1 MAYPFSQHAN
11 ILSLASAVIRDSVIG
26 DKKRTLSNLKSYQQA
41 ALRSSKILVK
51 EVENK
56 LKEYGVLEPPIN
68 WDVIGRPLEDAL
80 SYKNDNKTLIEVASL
95 IETFLFMVKPP
106 DEWLPYI
113 RADIS
118 STEDSQPIEQ
128 SKASS
133 ANTYS
138 LLGIEWNIWR
148 DIELGGG
155 CGVSDRHKKPTNPNN
170 HRGVLTTLSVS
181 SPRSWS
187 RNFGALWRS
196 TWYWLRSSENNAQIY
211 PHSDSKTSLN
221 FFADSPV
228 TISEKK
234 LEQSRV
240 KFARLT
246 YTPICTGCSKCWEK
260 KLMSYKESGVEVNIK
275 KSSSLSGRIFG
286 FSLSSNNN
294 KSNIDE
300 VKSIEIQQQ
309 IKAKSSI
316 DNPACGELK
325 ELIVEKASGFT
336 ITPEGVSLCMAVN
349 L

>member
-1 MAYPFSQHAN
+1 
-11 ILSLASAVIRDSVIG
+11 
-26 DKKRTLSNLKSYQQA
+26 
-41 ALRSSKILVK
+41 
-51 EVENK
+51 
-56 LKEYGVLEPPIN
+56 
-68 WDVIGRPLEDAL
+68 
-80 SYKNDNKTLIEVASL
+80 
-95 IETFLFMVKPP
+95 
-106 DEWLPYI
+106 
-113 RADIS
+113 
-118 STEDSQPIEQ
+118 DSQPIEQ

-155 CGVSDRHKKPTNPNN
+155 CGVSGRHKKPTNPND

-181 SPRSWS
+181 SPRSWI

-260 KLMSYKESGVEVNIK
+260 KLMSNFKLLLNVCQNGYYSTNFFEITIFIFDGQSYKESGLEVNTK
-275 KSSSLSGRIFG
+275 KSSSLLGRIFG

-300 VKSIEIQQQ
+300 VKSIEIQQE

-336 ITPEGVSLCMAVN
+336 ITPEGDHIRLDILRCSTSYWDHIQQFRSWLLSQPYSFKSGSQVILCDKLRLFPGQTENEFYWIDNDYFEAHPIEVDLRRNAIN
-349 L
+349 LFM